1 MNSYPRFPR
10 NKPFSYSRWLEL
22 YRNSPFRA
30 IPLGLCDLCPLS
42 PNRFRTLTAE
52 DFNALS
58 TALGRS
64 VRIYWYGFPHRVSL
78 RELTL
83 QLK

>member
-22 YRNSPFRA
+22 YKNSPFRA
-30 IPLGLCDLCPLS
+30 IPLGLCPLS
-42 PNRFRTLTAE
+42 PNRFRTLAAE

-58 TALGRS
+58 NALVRS
-64 VRIYWYGFPHRVSL
+64 VRIYWYGFLHRVSL
-78 RELTL
+78 RDLTL

>member
-22 YRNSPFRA
+22 YKNSPFRA
-30 IPLGLCDLCPLS
+30 IPLALRLPS
-42 PNRFRTLTAE
+42 SNRFKALTTEHFSAHP
-52 DFNALS
+52 NALV
-58 TALGRS
+58 RS

-78 RELTL
+78 RGLTL